1 MIINKIIITSVF
13 ILVTIAMN
21 AQELI
26 QASKYDDL
34 MTAPKIAIAASASAM
49 KASGNPFEPIIYE
62 GAGHG
67 FFRSGENQNAT
78 EANRLAREQG
88 IQRLKEILKG
98 L

>member
-1 MIINKIIITSVF
+1 LSHLF
-13 ILVTIAMN
+13 
-21 AQELI
+21 
-26 QASKYDDL
+26 
-34 MTAPKIAIAASASAM
+34 
-49 KASGNPFEPIIYE
+49 GPIIHE

>member
-1 MIINKIIITSVF
+1 MQAKWEAGLRKTTHWYRGLD
-13 ILVTIAMN
+13 ILLKLGNVTGYISEDAECSCCRF
-21 AQELI
+21 QSI
-26 QASKYDDL
+26 P
-34 MTAPKIAIAASASAM
+34 T
-49 KASGNPFEPIIYE
+49 

-67 FFRSGENQNAT
+67 FFRAGENQNAT